1 MPLAQNKLF
10 RRLRRFW
17 ISRLDIFILQAFWM
31 PWVFAFGAF
40 TAISFSIG
48 ALFDVLRRLT
58 EGTLASAD
66 ALQVLVLQ
74 LPRFMVLALPM
85 SMLLAPLLTYS
96 QLAQRN
102 ELMALKACGTSV
114 YRIVRPVICF
124 SLIVAVS
131 TLTLNEWIVPPA
143 TAAVNRLLAQHPAS
157 QIAAIPSQN
166 IVHKTYRHQRLIQL
180 FYARTFDG
188 EALHQLTI
196 LQFQDRHLHHI
207 WLAQQ
212 ATWNTAQQQWTLSQ
226 GTRYTID
233 PISGLYQHVVS
244 FKQQPFQRIS
254 PQELAEITSNPIN
267 LHETAVLMRH
277 VQQSG
282 NLQTMQHL
290 QVRWHSLMAFPWIG
304 VGFTLIGSALGC
316 QSTSKQGSLGFGLS
330 SLLIFVYYTFSF
342 ICQTLGDTGLWL
354 ASIAGWL
361 PIVVLITLGSAL
373 LHNSNIRS
381 ASY

>member
-1 MPLAQNKLF
+1 
-10 RRLRRFW
+10 
-17 ISRLDIFILQAFWM
+17 M

-58 EGTLASAD
+58 EGTLSSAD

-361 PIVVLITLGSAL
+361 PIVVLITLGSTL

>member
-1 MPLAQNKLF
+1 
-10 RRLRRFW
+10 
-17 ISRLDIFILQAFWM
+17 M

-58 EGTLASAD
+58 EGTLSSAD
-66 ALQVLVLQ
+66 ALQVLALQ

-102 ELMALKACGTSV
+102 ELMALRACGASV
-114 YRIVRPVICF
+114 YRIVRPTLCF

-143 TAAVNRLLAQHPAS
+143 TAAVHRLQTQHSAS
-157 QIAAIPSQN
+157 QMAAIPRQN
-166 IVHKTYRHQRLIQL
+166 IVHQTYRHQRLTQL

-196 LQFQDRHLHHI
+196 LQFQDHHLHLI
-207 WLAQQ
+207 WLAKQ
-212 ATWNTAQQQWTLSQ
+212 AIWDSTQQQWILSQ
-226 GTRYTID
+226 GTRYTIN
-233 PISGLYQHVVS
+233 PVSGVYRQVVS
-244 FKQQPFQRIS
+244 FKEQPFRKVS
-254 PQELAEITSNPIN
+254 PQELAEVARQPIS
-267 LHETAVLMRH
+267 LHDTQMLMQQ

-282 NLQTMQHL
+282 NLQTVQRL

-304 VGFTLIGSALGC
+304 VGFTLMGSALGC
-316 QSTSKQGSLGFGLS
+316 QSTAKRGSLGFGLS

-342 ICQTLGDTGLWL
+342 ICQTLGDTGIWS
-354 ASIAGWL
+354 ASVAGWL
-361 PIVVLITLGSAL
+361 PIMVLITIGSAL

-381 ASY
+381 GIY